1 MNQAVEQIRQLF
13 ITYGNK
19 TYGEACNQTTHAISC
34 AMHAQQE
41 KATIAL
47 VVAAFLHDIGH
58 FVADQQQLDGFDQ
71 WGHAKHDEIGTTWL
85 KNLGLPASVYQPI
98 RYHVAAKRYLA
109 STKQSAEP
117 LSQASSATLA
127 QQGGTM
133 TALEMQQ
140 FEQTAYFDQAI
151 ALRRYDD
158 MGKPSHP
165 VTQEI
170 EPWLEL
176 IPQLLKG

>member
-1 MNQAVEQIRQLF
+1 MSQQVAEIRQLF
-13 ITYGNK
+13 LHYGDK

-34 AMHAQQE
+34 AMHAKQE
-41 KATIAL
+41 NATTDL

-58 FVADQQQLDGFDQ
+58 FLADKQQLDGFDQ
-71 WGHAKHDEIGTTWL
+71 WGHAKHDEIGAQWL

-109 STKQSAEP
+109 SNKQTAEP
-117 LSQASSATLA
+117 LSSASSATLI

-133 TALEMQQ
+133 TASEMTQ
-140 FEQTAYFDQAI
+140 FEQTEYFAEAI

-165 VTQEI
+165 VKQDI

-176 IPQLLKG
+176 LSQLLKG